1 MSNKIKLK
9 NEQKNNRSP
18 VLYSTKITLV
28 KVEFAPIT
36 GHEGPQ
42 GE

>member
-1 MSNKIKLK
+1 MASP
-9 NEQKNNRSP
+9 NN
-18 VLYSTKITLV
+18 VFVINIIGKE
-28 KVEFAPIT
+28 KGHPIT

>member
-1 MSNKIKLK
+1 MSYYIIVKQQKIIKG
-9 NEQKNNRSP
+9 EG
-18 VLYSTKITLV
+18 
-28 KVEFAPIT
+28 KVYHIT

>member
-1 MSNKIKLK
+1 MFYYVIVKQQKIIKGK
-9 NEQKNNRSP
+9 GKF
-18 VLYSTKITLV
+18 Y
-28 KVEFAPIT
+28 PIT